1 MHKDIGGFEV
11 SMCDAH
17 LFEILKS
24 LVYIQDNFVKLPFR
38 QWFPLFDSIIQVSL
52 VAQFCDD
59 VAIPI

>member
-11 SMCDAH
+11 SMCDTH

-24 LVYIQDNFVKLPFR
+24 LVDIQDNFVKLPFR
-38 QWFPLFDSIIQVSL
+38 KRFSLFDSVVEVSL

-59 VAIPI
+59 IAIPI